1 MIARI
6 FRHLY
11 LHRLNKDLEHRL
23 TLRKQARQARAQA
36 ARQGHSNE
44 LKRRRA
50 QCDAMFGRAG

>member
-1 MIARI
+1 MIAPPTNTL
-6 FRHLY
+6 F
-11 LHRLNKDLEHRL
+11 LHELEHRL

-36 ARQGHSNE
+36 ARQGHSNA